1 MKAPVALEYIGKY
14 KYNEENDLHPEETDI
29 VTSQEGSSKFR
40 LSVNPSSQL
49 ASHPCYFFLVA
60 TTDQRINAGRLKHS
74 QVVTV
79 IDLVVLVIARPWGL
93 TNFHGN
99 SGSTISTNRYHG

>member
-1 MKAPVALEYIGKY
+1 MEVAARSLQTRINTLRNQVNAMKAPVALEFIGKC

-49 ASHPCYFFLVA
+49 ASHLC
-60 TTDQRINAGRLKHS
+60 
-74 QVVTV
+74 
-79 IDLVVLVIARPWGL
+79 
-93 TNFHGN
+93 
-99 SGSTISTNRYHG
+99 